1 MSQITFFFGAGA
13 ECVYNMPLGAQYTL
27 DTILS
32 KRSKMYDALEKF
44 YESRINESYS
54 NNYRKELYILANAQ
68 FRSFDIYIL

>member
-1 MSQITFFFGAGA
+1 MPQITFFFGAGA

-54 NNYRKELYILANAQ
+54 NKQQSGDGSMIDRRCNKRCV
-68 FRSFDIYIL
+68 